1 MSAEYKITTESR
13 FAGFQLSGG
22 SRTVTSPLPAF
33 LVIVKPSVAW
43 SNTAV
48 E

>member
-13 FAGFQLSGG
+13 FAGFQLAGG
-22 SRTVTSPLPAF
+22 SRTVTSPLPF
-33 LVIVKPSVAW
+33 LVTVKPSVAW